1 MTALPASRRARI
13 GSSAQRTTFRTFLWA
28 AWLPIALLVLWW
40 FGSSGSTSAY
50 FPPLQTILQRAQEV
64 WIWDGLRTQLL
75 PSLANLAGGYLLAAV
90 LGILLATVLVRS
102 PRLTRAVNPIVYFL
116 YVLPPP
122 ALLPAVILI
131 FGIGPFGKVFI
142 IFYTAF
148 WPVLL
153 NSLDGMRGAEPIR
166 LDVARV
172 TQMTR
177 RMTTWRVIV
186 PGALPQIFAGLR
198 VGLQFGIILMVVS
211 EFAAATQGIG
221 YFILFSQQ
229 TFRIADM
236 WTGMIV
242 LGIIGSLLNFL
253 FFIIER
259 QVLTWHYQSR
269 ASLDAL

>member
-1 MTALPASRRARI
+1 MSALTPVPEARRASLQR
-13 GSSAQRTTFRTFLWA
+13 RTTIGTVLWA
-28 AWLPIALLVLWW
+28 AWLPVLLLVLWW

-50 FPPLQTILQRAQEV
+50 FPPLQTILERAREV
-64 WIWDGLRTQLL
+64 WLWDGLRTQLL
-75 PSLANLAGGYLLAAV
+75 PSLGNLAGGYLLAVV

-102 PRLTRAVNPIVYFL
+102 PRLARAVNPIVYFL

-131 FGIGPFGKVFI
+131 FGIGPIGKVFI

-153 NSLDGMRGAEPIR
+153 NSLDGMRAAEPLR

-172 TQMTR
+172 VQMSK
-177 RMTTWRVIV
+177 RMSIWRVIV

-211 EFAAATQGIG
+211 EFSAATQGIG

-229 TFRIADM
+229 TFRITDM
-236 WTGMIV
+236 WTGMLV
-242 LGIIGSLLNFL
+242 LGVVGSLLNF
-253 FFIIER
+253 FFFLIER
-259 QVLTWHYQSR
+259 RVLRWHYQSR
-269 ASLDAL
+269 ASQDAP